1 MQRDNVSHIAA
12 LEAEL
17 HAARSTMELLYSTI
31 DSASDG
37 IIAIRFDPPSSH
49 CNKAF
54 VRMWN
59 LPEDRSGE
67 MSVEEIIAM
76 QAVQIADPEAYLEE
90 IRTRDIGKPDFSILE
105 LKNGRVI
112 ERTVSPQLA
121 SGRVVG
127 KFVNYRD
134 VTDRMVF
141 ESKLMFNH
149 LVVETS
155 GPMLW
160 IECGTRQI
168 TYANRAATELMGY
181 TVEELL
187 ALRIDDLDPNC
198 NDERVAAMHR
208 KLVNASGPINFH
220 ARFHTRSG
228 QNIYID
234 VTISLAEA
242 DDRQV
247 YIASFK
253 DVTGQTLAAQET
265 QRQRELMSALI
276 DSIPDMVVY
285 RDPNGVHLGCNA
297 AFAELSGIPQAD
309 LVGHS
314 AVELFPKAR
323 ADIINSRDRI
333 VFESLRKDSIEDKVY
348 YPSGRTAIMETIRSP
363 LRDAKGNLLG
373 VVAIGRD
380 VTARK
385 KAEEEMRQAKDL
397 AEEATRMKTD
407 FLANMSHEIRTPMNA
422 VIGMSHLAL
431 KTELTPRQRDY
442 ITKVQSSGQ
451 HLLGIIN
458 DILDFS
464 KVEAG
469 KVGIERAV
477 FTLDPLLSGV
487 GDLIA
492 EKISAKGL
500 ALGFDVAAD
509 VPQGLVGDSL
519 RVRQILINYAN
530 NAVKY
535 TESGSV
541 VIAVRVV
548 ERDADSVLLRLAV
561 TDTGIGLSQKQ
572 QSRLFQSF
580 QQADTSTT
588 RKYGGTGLGLAIS
601 RKLANLMGGDVGVE
615 SEVGHGSTFWF
626 TARLGL
632 DNSAA
637 ATTPQ
642 AVLTPAPPA
651 LIEPDRMAA
660 VRGARVL
667 VVEDNEINQQV
678 AREILQD
685 AGLVVDVAANGLI
698 ALTMVQAQAY
708 DLVLMDM
715 QMPVMDGVT
724 ATAEIRSMP
733 GFDHLPIVAMTA
745 NALQRDRD
753 RCLQAG
759 MVDFITKPID
769 PEHMLDALLKWM
781 RPVKGIAWQ
790 AAPAAEPLG
799 LDPVDALKKVRGLDF
814 GLGLQRMGGKQTLY
828 LAMLRRYVDGQ
839 KSCAADI
846 LDALESADWATAER
860 LAHTAR
866 GLAGTIGADQLA
878 RLAGAVEAAIRE
890 QHPLADVLDH
900 LTALRAQSEVL
911 IQRLALAFQQP
922 AAQESPTTLSAIS
935 LQ

>member
-1 MQRDNVSHIAA
+1 
-12 LEAEL
+12 
-17 HAARSTMELLYSTI
+17 
-31 DSASDG
+31 
-37 IIAIRFDPPSSH
+37 
-49 CNKAF
+49 
-54 VRMWN
+54 
-59 LPEDRSGE
+59 
-67 MSVEEIIAM
+67 
-76 QAVQIADPEAYLEE
+76 
-90 IRTRDIGKPDFSILE
+90 
-105 LKNGRVI
+105 
-112 ERTVSPQLA
+112 
-121 SGRVVG
+121 
-127 KFVNYRD
+127 
-134 VTDRMVF
+134 
-141 ESKLMFNH
+141 
-149 LVVETS
+149 
-155 GPMLW
+155 
-160 IECGTRQI
+160 
-168 TYANRAATELMGY
+168 
-181 TVEELL
+181 
-187 ALRIDDLDPNC
+187 DDLDPNC

-208 KLVNASGPINFH
+208 KLIAASGPINFH
-220 ARFHTRSG
+220 ARFRTRSG

-234 VTISLAEA
+234 VTISLAED

-297 AFAELSGIPQAD
+297 AFAELSGIPPAE

-314 AVELFPKAR
+314 AAELFPKAR

-363 LRDAKGNLLG
+363 LRDAKGKLLG

-385 KAEEEMRQAKDL
+385 TAQEEMRQARDL

-477 FTLDPLLSGV
+477 FRLDPLLSGV
-487 GDLIA
+487 ADLIA
-492 EKISAKGL
+492 EKISARGL
-500 ALGFDVAAD
+500 ALKFDVAAD

-561 TDTGIGLSQKQ
+561 TDTGLGLSQKQ

-601 RKLANLMGGDVGVE
+601 KKLANLMGGDVGVE

-632 DNSAA
+632 DNTPV

-642 AVLTPAPPA
+642 AVLTSAQPAP
-651 LIEPDRMAA
+651 IKPDRMAA

-678 AREILQD
+678 AREVLQD

-698 ALTMVQAQAY
+698 ALNMIQAQAW

-753 RCLQAG
+753 RCMQAG

-769 PEHMLDALLKWM
+769 PGHMLDTLLKWL
-781 RPVKGIAWQ
+781 RPGKGMAR
-790 AAPAAEPLG
+790 PAVPVAEPTF

-814 GLGLQRMGGKQTLY
+814 CLGLQRMGGKQALY
-828 LAMLRRYVDGQ
+828 LAMLRRYVTSQ

-846 LDALESADWATAER
+846 LDALESADWASAER
-860 LAHTAR
+860 MAHTAR
-866 GLAGTIGADQLA
+866 GLGASIGAELLA
-878 RLAGAVEAAIRE
+878 GQAGAVEQAIRE
-890 QHPLADVLDH
+890 QHALAEVLH
-900 LTALRAQSEVL
+900 QLTAFRSQSEVL
-911 IQRLALAFQQP
+911 IQRLALALQQP
-922 AAQESPTTLSAIS
+922 AARE
-935 LQ
+935 